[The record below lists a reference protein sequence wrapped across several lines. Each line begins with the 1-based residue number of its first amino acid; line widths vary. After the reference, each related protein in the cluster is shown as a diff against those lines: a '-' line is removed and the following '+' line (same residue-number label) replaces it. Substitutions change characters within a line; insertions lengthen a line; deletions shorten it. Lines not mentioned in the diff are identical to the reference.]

1 MLTSIYHYGYIC
13 SVKQAKRYFFYCCDS
28 KKKFIMRFTKM
39 QGAGNDYVYINCF
52 EEKIDDPH
60 TLSKRISDRHF
71 GVGSDGLVLIMPSDR
86 CDFRMRMFNADGS
99 EAQMCGN
106 ASRCVG
112 KYVYDH
118 GMTDKKEISLETK
131 SGVKILKLFVE
142 EGKVVRVRVD
152 MGVPRFSPALIP
164 VSIKGDAVINES
176 IAVGGEEFRVT
187 CVSMGNPHAVIFMP
201 DIAGDDLHRIGA
213 MIENHPLFPE
223 RTNVEFV
230 QVVSPRE
237 LKMRVWERGAGETL
251 ACGTGACASLVAA
264 VANGFADR
272 KATLRLL
279 GGDLEIEWD
288 SISDHLF
295 MTGPAETVF
304 EGDFLYKSV
313 VNE

>member
-1 MLTSIYHYGYIC
+1 M
-13 SVKQAKRYFFYCCDS
+13 
-28 KKKFIMRFTKM
+28 
-39 QGAGNDYVYINCF
+39 
-52 EEKIDDPH
+52 
-60 TLSKRISDRHF
+60 
-71 GVGSDGLVLIMPSDR
+71 
-86 CDFRMRMFNADGS
+86 
-99 EAQMCGN
+99 
-106 ASRCVG
+106 
-112 KYVYDH
+112 
-118 GMTDKKEISLETK
+118 
-131 SGVKILKLFVE
+131 KLFVE

>member
-1 MLTSIYHYGYIC
+1 
-13 SVKQAKRYFFYCCDS
+13 
-28 KKKFIMRFTKM
+28 MRFTKM

-71 GVGSDGLVLIMPSDR
+71 GVGSDGLVLIMPSDT

-131 SGVKILKLFVE
+131 SGVKKLKLFVE
-142 EGKVVRVRVD
+142 KGRVSRVCVD
-152 MGVPRFSPALIP
+152 MGVPRFEPALIP
-164 VSIKGDAVINES
+164 VLIEGDAVIDEPVV
-176 IAVGGEEFRVT
+176 VGDELFRIT
-187 CVSMGNPHAVIFMP
+187 CVSMGNPHAVIFLS
-201 DIAGDDLHRIGA
+201 DITGDDLHRIGA

-230 QVVSPRE
+230 QVLSPQE
-237 LKMRVWERGAGETL
+237 LRMRVWERGAGETL

-264 VANGFADR
+264 VANGLADR

-288 SISDHLF
+288 SISGHLF

-304 EGDFLYKSV
+304 EGDFYMKA
-313 VNE
+313 

>member
-1 MLTSIYHYGYIC
+1 
-13 SVKQAKRYFFYCCDS
+13 
-28 KKKFIMRFTKM
+28 MRFTKM

-71 GVGSDGLVLIMPSDR
+71 GVGSDGLVLIMPSDT

-131 SGVKILKLFVE
+131 SGVKKLKLFVE
-142 EGKVVRVRVD
+142 KGRVSRVCVD
-152 MGVPRFSPALIP
+152 MGIPRFEPALIP
-164 VSIKGDAVINES
+164 VSIEGDAVIDEPVV
-176 IAVGGEEFRVT
+176 VGDELFRIT
-187 CVSMGNPHAVIFMP
+187 CVSMGNPHAVIFLS
-201 DIAGDDLHRIGA
+201 DITGDDLHRIGA
-213 MIENHPLFPE
+213 MIEHHPLFPE

-237 LKMRVWERGAGETL
+237 VKMRVWERGAGETL

-264 VANGFADR
+264 VANGLADR

-279 GGDLEIEWD
+279 GGDLEIEWN
-288 SISDHLF
+288 SISGHLF

-304 EGDFLYKSV
+304 EGDFYMKA
-313 VNE
+313 

>member
-1 MLTSIYHYGYIC
+1 MLTGVYHYDYIC
-13 SVKQAKRYFFYCCDS
+13 SVKQAKRYCFYCCDS
-28 KKKFIMRFTKM
+28 KKKLIMRFAKM

-71 GVGSDGLVLIMPSDR
+71 GVGSDGLVLIMPSDT

-131 SGVKILKLFVE
+131 SGVKKLKLFVE
-142 EGKVVRVRVD
+142 KGRVSRVCVD
-152 MGVPRFSPALIP
+152 MGVPRFEPALIP
-164 VSIKGDAVINES
+164 VLIEGDAVIDEPVV
-176 IAVGGEEFRVT
+176 VGDELFRIT
-187 CVSMGNPHAVIFMP
+187 CVSMGNPHAVIFLS
-201 DIAGDDLHRIGA
+201 DITGDDLHRIGA

-230 QVVSPRE
+230 QVLSPQE
-237 LKMRVWERGAGETL
+237 LRMRVWERGAGETL

-264 VANGFADR
+264 VANGLADR

-288 SISDHLF
+288 SISGHLF

-304 EGDFLYKSV
+304 EGDFYMKA
-313 VNE
+313 

>member
-1 MLTSIYHYGYIC
+1 
-13 SVKQAKRYFFYCCDS
+13 
-28 KKKFIMRFTKM
+28 
-39 QGAGNDYVYINCF
+39 
-52 EEKIDDPH
+52 
-60 TLSKRISDRHF
+60 
-71 GVGSDGLVLIMPSDR
+71 
-86 CDFRMRMFNADGS
+86 
-99 EAQMCGN
+99 MCGN

-131 SGVKILKLFVE
+131 SGVKKLKLFVE
-142 EGKVVRVRVD
+142 KGRVSRVCVD
-152 MGVPRFSPALIP
+152 MGIPRFEPALIP
-164 VSIKGDAVINES
+164 VSIEGDAVIDEPV
-176 IAVGGEEFRVT
+176 AVGDEVFRVT

-201 DIAGDDLHRIGA
+201 DITGDDLHRIGA

-230 QVVSPRE
+230 QVLSPQE
-237 LKMRVWERGAGETL
+237 LRMRVWERGAGETL

-264 VANGFADR
+264 VANGLADR

-288 SISDHLF
+288 SISGHLF

-304 EGDFLYKSV
+304 EGDFYMKA
-313 VNE
+313 